1 MLSPDVTAATRRDVI
16 VLPLLA
22 AALLALALPNEL
34 LPLGSPVFGV
44 VALAPLLLA
53 IYRSK
58 SAGQA
63 AAMGALFGAVST
75 VLTSFWLLFFQ
86 SFSVWTLGGVTL
98 AYVGFNALL
107 APFLRAA
114 SRVPV
119 AYRPFAIACTWAL
132 YEYLKS
138 VGFLGYP
145 WGLIAYPVHG
155 ILPLVQIVE
164 VTGVWGLSLLMALVN
179 ALAAEWLA
187 GGDAPSPDRP
197 RRWPPTAL
205 WRLPVLRSTVLGATL
220 VVGALIYGWIAL
232 ARPLDRV
239 ATADLALIQHNSNPW
254 ESGDLAGTVTA
265 LQRLTDRAIAA
276 APGNPDIV
284 VWSETALSRPIVG
297 SEGYFSRVPAERPLL
312 PYLERLESHLLTG
325 VPWVLNWE
333 PLQAMNAAMLAGP
346 GLQAP
351 RHYGK
356 QHLVP
361 FAESVPFWEVP
372 FVRRFFTDVIGLHA
386 VWQSGTEA
394 TVFEVPLGAGGTLR
408 FATPICFEDA
418 FSALGR
424 QFVNAGADA
433 FINITNDAW
442 SNTVSAE
449 TQHLVAAKLRAVEN
463 RRVLVRATNGGV
475 TTVIDPHGR
484 TLAQA
489 PLLQEAFLRVEVP
502 IYRGP
507 RTLYTQL
514 GDVLPIPLA
523 LAVLVALLV
532 NAQRGRR
539 TVRSGRPRAAA
550 SIAARTPVA
559 DSTR

>member
-507 RTLYTQL
+507 RTIYTQL

-523 LAVLVALLV
+523 LAVLVTVLV
-532 NAQRGRR
+532 NAQRGRT

-550 SIAARTPVA
+550 SSAARTPVA

>member
-1 MLSPDVTAATRRDVI
+1 MPQAKQAALSRREAI
-16 VLPLLA
+16 GLPLLS
-22 AALLALALPNEL
+22 ALLLAVALPNEL
-34 LPLGSPVFGV
+34 LPLGSPIFGI

-53 IYRSK
+53 IYRSR

-63 AAMGALFGAVST
+63 AALGALFGGTST
-75 VLTSFWLLFFQ
+75 LLTSFWLLFFQ

-107 APFLRAA
+107 GPFLWAA
-114 SRVPV
+114 GRVPV
-119 AYRPFAIACTWAL
+119 AYRPFAVACTWAL

-145 WGLIAYPVHG
+145 WGLIAYPVHD
-155 ILPLVQIVE
+155 ILPLVQIAE
-164 VTGVWGLSLLMALVN
+164 LTGVWGLSLLMALVN
-179 ALAAEWLA
+179 ALVAEWLA
-187 GGDAPSPDRP
+187 GGAPGGRWRRPSPLRE
-197 RRWPPTAL
+197 A
-205 WRLPVLRSTVLGATL
+205 WRYPVVRSTALGATL
-220 VVGALIYGWIAL
+220 VAGALVFGWIAL
-232 ARPLDRV
+232 ARPLERT

-254 ESGDLAGTVTA
+254 ESRDLAGTVST

-284 VWSETALSRPIVG
+284 VWSETALSRPILG

-312 PYLERLESHLLTG
+312 PYLQRLDTHLLTG
-325 VPWVLNWE
+325 VPWVLDSE

-346 GLQAP
+346 GLHQP

-356 QHLVP
+356 QHPVP

-372 FVRRFFTDVIGLHA
+372 FVRRFFTEVIGLHA

-394 TVFEVPLGAGGTLR
+394 TIFEVPLRAGGTLR

-442 SNTVSAE
+442 SRTVTAE
-449 TQHLVAAKLRAVEN
+449 MQHLVAAKLRAVEN
-463 RRVLVRATNGGV
+463 RRVLVRGTNGGV

-489 PLLQEAFLRVEVP
+489 PLLQEAFLREQVP

-507 RTLYTQL
+507 RTVYTQL

-523 LAVLVALLV
+523 LVVLAALLV
-532 NAQRGRR
+532 TARQRR
-539 TVRSGRPRAAA
+539 TTARSGRPRDAANSA
-550 SIAARTPVA
+550 LRTPVA